1 MKRKEPLDLAL
12 GDLTNVFDGLKVL
25 DGDDEFEL
33 LVQAIKNNNDNCNEE
48 AKQQLL
54 KTAHQRY
61 SRYLKAIDFTELP
74 SLENC
79 LNKYFQCSENN
90 DLTKLKLIKQI
101 DEHIH
106 DILSS
111 SSSSSSKNKKQ
122 CFVR

>member
-1 MKRKEPLDLAL
+1 MKRKEPLDLSL

-48 AKQQLL
+48 EKQLL

-61 SRYLKAIDFTELP
+61 SRYVKAIDLTELP
-74 SLENC
+74 TLENG

-90 DLTKLKLIKQI
+90 DVTKLKLIKQI
-101 DEHIH
+101 DNHIY

-111 SSSSSSKNKKQ
+111 SSSSTSNNKKQ